1 MAYKNYTHIDLTYLY
16 DMSDNDNQF
25 VIEIMKIFI
34 EQVPGELDKLAVA
47 IEGQEW
53 SSVHSIVHKLKS
65 SVNHVGIKSIVP
77 IIQQIESSTHDLVNL
92 DTIQSKYLQ
101 IKTVCYAAIE
111 ELKSESKWL
120 AEN

>member
-25 VIEIMKIFI
+25 IIEIMKIFI
-34 EQVPGELDKLAVA
+34 EQVPGELEKLAIA
-47 IEGQEW
+47 IDGQEW

-65 SVNHVGIKSIVP
+65 SVNHVGIKSIIP
-77 IIQQIESSTHDLVNL
+77 IIQQIESNTHDLVNL

-101 IKTVCYAAIE
+101 IKTVCFAAIE
-111 ELKSESKWL
+111 ELKTETELLGK
-120 AEN
+120 N